1 MMVSNGGQQAYGN
14 PVWGAGPGMFP
25 QWRGEEFW
33 RHLVNSRAFWIGVMI
48 LGFIAWWPI
57 GLALLFFMLGSGR
70 MGCGMH
76 RRRHGGG
83 RGGWQRWGGP
93 WGGCGGEE
101 AAEEQA
107 SVSGNR
113 AFDEYRAETLRRL
126 EEEQREFAS
135 FLDRLRF
142 AKDKAEFDEFMASR
156 RRPPAPPEPPPA
168 A

>member
-1 MMVSNGGQQAYGN
+1 MVSTGNQQAYGN
-14 PVWGAGPGMFP
+14 PAWAAGPAGFP
-25 QWRGEEFW
+25 PWGGEAFW
-33 RHLVNSRAFWIGVMI
+33 HHLVNSRAFWIGLTV

-76 RRRHGGG
+76 RRHGGA

-93 WGGCGGEE
+93 WAGCQRDDE
-101 AAEEQA
+101 AAEQA
-107 SVSGNR
+107 PASGNR

-126 EEEQREFAS
+126 EEEQREFSA

-156 RRPPAPPEPPPA
+156 RQPPASPEPPPMV
-168 A
+168 

>member
-1 MMVSNGGQQAYGN
+1 MANNGSQQAYGN
-14 PVWGAGPGMFP
+14 PVWGPGPGSFLA
-25 QWRGEEFW
+25 WGGDAFW
-33 RHLVNSRAFWIGVMI
+33 RQLVNSRAFWIGLTI

-57 GLALLFFMLGSGR
+57 GLALLFFSLGSGR

-76 RRRHGGG
+76 RRHGGG
-83 RGGWQRWGGP
+83 RGGWQHWGGP
-93 WGGCGGEE
+93 WAGCRRDETS
-101 AAEEQA
+101 EQA
-107 SVSGNR
+107 PTSGNR

-126 EEEQREFAS
+126 EEEQREFAA

-156 RRPPAPPEPPPA
+156 RQPPAPPEPPPA